1 MVDSIVRTLRK
12 LPLSETQ
19 HMKKNRLL
27 LSFLLA
33 GASFNTVLQAQQ
45 PFAAGTPR
53 SSVGR
58 IGDDPQRIG
67 DSELGVPVSLAPDAR
82 PDAFKSNAVIPNS
95 RYIGHTANDDGLP
108 SVAEH
113 YVEPQYADQSQV
125 APASY
130 SPAVSF
136 ASAPLSYTRT
146 LWAEADAL
154 LWFAGGRNAP
164 PLVTSHPT
172 AVIPPTLDNP
182 GTTILAG
189 GNQPIGTGVLPGYRV
204 GVGMWLDDSQS
215 VGIGGRGFGL
225 FGGNV
230 NRTFASTGVPS
241 VGVPFFNTS
250 LGDNFVYLVG
260 FNDGASSNVGSV
272 TTSSRLGLTAA
283 EGYGRFLVA
292 KSGSNRVDLIGGYM
306 FASLSDRLDLNTRIT
321 DGIANAIQNGTV
333 ITTSDRFS
341 TANTF
346 HGGQFGL
353 MSEWTRGKWTLE
365 NSSTFALGNMNQSI
379 NNTGRYTETPP
390 GGATISANRGLLVQS
405 SNAGTASRNT
415 FAFIPQFDTKLGY
428 HINSNV
434 RFDVGYSFLFF
445 SNVATAGNQIDTNID
460 VANILAT
467 PIAPQRRLVSDSMF
481 LHGVNL
487 GLTFKF

>member
-1 MVDSIVRTLRK
+1 MVDSNVRTLRK

-33 GASFNTVLQAQQ
+33 SASFNTVLQAQH
-45 PFAAGTPR
+45 PFTGSTPR

-58 IGDDPQRIG
+58 IGDEPQRIG
-67 DSELGVPVSLAPDAR
+67 DSELGVPVSLTPDAR
-82 PDAFKSNAVIPNS
+82 PDAFKSNSVVPNS
-95 RYIGHTANDDGLP
+95 QYIGHTASDDGLP
-108 SVAEH
+108 YVAAPSVDPGYIDH
-113 YVEPQYADQSQV
+113 SPVSHTN
-125 APASY
+125 Y
-130 SPAVSF
+130 SHSSGF
-136 ASAPLSYTRT
+136 AGSSMNYKRSM
-146 LWAEADAL
+146 WAEAEAL

-164 PLVTSHPT
+164 PLVTRHPT
-172 AVIPPTLDNP
+172 AVVPPTLDNP
-182 GTTILAG
+182 GTVVLAG
-189 GNQPIGTGVLPGYRV
+189 GNQPIGNGVLPGYRV
-204 GVGMWLDDSQS
+204 GLGMWLDDCET

-225 FGGNV
+225 FGGDV

-260 FNDGASSNVGSV
+260 FNDGAGSNVGSV

-292 KSGSNRVDLIGGYM
+292 KSGNNRVDLIGGYM
-306 FASLSDRLDLNTRIT
+306 YANLSDRLDLNTRLT
-321 DGIANAIQNGTV
+321 DGITNAIQNGTV

-341 TANTF
+341 TQNTF

-353 MSEWTRGKWTLE
+353 VSEWSRGKWTLQ

-379 NNTGRYTETPP
+379 NNRGRYTETAP
-390 GGATISANRGLLVQS
+390 GGATVTANRGLFVQR
-405 SNAGTASRNT
+405 SNEGTATRNT

-428 HINSNV
+428 HINSSV

-445 SNVATAGNQIDTNID
+445 SDVATAGNQIDTNID

-467 PIAPQRRLVSDSMF
+467 PIAPQRRLVSDNMF